1 MVTCIGEYTTTM
13 KYNSYEK
20 YFLFI
25 IISNSCSRMK
35 IPLDGLIYLNLI
47 NQYVNAIINDK

>member
-1 MVTCIGEYTTTM
+1 MVTCIGEYTTM